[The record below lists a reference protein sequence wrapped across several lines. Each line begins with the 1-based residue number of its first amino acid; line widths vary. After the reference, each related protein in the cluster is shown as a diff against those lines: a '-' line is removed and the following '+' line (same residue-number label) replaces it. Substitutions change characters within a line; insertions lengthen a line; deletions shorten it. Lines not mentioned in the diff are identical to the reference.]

1 MKHLKN
7 IVRPYIVWA
16 AVMIVIPLLLTI
28 LYAFTIDGNNL
39 VNIKFTL
46 DNFKR
51 FSDPVYGSVFV
62 KSFLLG
68 IYTTIICFL
77 LGYPLAYGITK
88 FKESVQNILI
98 LFVTIPM
105 WINMLLRTYAWI
117 SILSQNGLLN
127 KLFNIIG
134 LKSIDIM
141 YTDAAVLIGLVCNF
155 LPLMVIPIHTS
166 LCKMDKTLIEAAQD
180 LGANEVAT
188 FTKVTLPLSVPGIIS
203 GVTMVFLPAMTNYVV
218 LDMLNNSTYI
228 MGSLIGSYFHA
239 YNWNSGSMIA
249 IILLI
254 IIFIVTWLTN
264 GFEDNNENR
273 GAVL

>member
-180 LGANEVAT
+180 LGANEVQT
-188 FTKVTLPLSVPGIIS
+188 FLQVTFKMSLP
-203 GVTMVFLPAMTNYVV
+203 GVINGVLIVFLTTISSFIIPKLLGGGQY
-218 LDMLNNSTYI
+218 MLIGNLIETQFLHVMDWNFGSAI
-228 MGSLIGSYFHA
+228 SLIL
-239 YNWNSGSMIA
+239 IV

-254 IIFIVTWLTN
+254 IRILNRFDL
-264 GFEDNNENR
+264 DN
-273 GAVL
+273 